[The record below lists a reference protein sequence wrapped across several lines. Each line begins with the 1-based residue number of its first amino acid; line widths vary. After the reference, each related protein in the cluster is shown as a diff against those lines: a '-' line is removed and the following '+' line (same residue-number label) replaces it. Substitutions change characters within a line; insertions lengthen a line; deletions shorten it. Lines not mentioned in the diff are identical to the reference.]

1 MREMADEEAWLAAL
15 NAREAA
21 QRKRARAAAG
31 AAPVELDRP
40 ANNGRAFDRAA
51 IPWVYFPAA
60 LAADKTVKLGVRG
73 AALVWHIVTS
83 LTRVARAK
91 GRSKLDRFG
100 LKHAAVWDT
109 VENFGRAVGLCARQ
123 TRRLLRQA
131 EKHKLI
137 SVQRATNHVR
147 VQLTD
152 AQLLPN
158 NVDRKFDLRFF
169 HRELADQIGV
179 NESILFL
186 LIQSEGRKGCYISLK
201 PSLRLGAD
209 WLHENWHLRLLPW
222 MNAAGLQ
229 RALWKLEK
237 LGWVRWDTFEAG
249 ERCRRYVALKAWK
262 VPKNATR
269 FLRTDEVARRAK
281 RKPAVG
287 PLRGFDPV

>member
-40 ANNGRAFDRAA
+40 ANDGRAFDRAA

-73 AALVWHIVTS
+73 AALVWHIVSS

-109 VENFGRAVGLCARQ
+109 VENFGRAVGLSERQ
-123 TRRLLRQA
+123 THRLLRQA

-137 SVQRATNHVR
+137 SVQRATNYIR

-158 NVDRKFDLRFF
+158 KMDRQFDLRFF
-169 HRELADQIGV
+169 HRELAAQIGV

-186 LIQSEGRKGCYISLK
+186 MIQRTGRKGCYISLK
-201 PSLRLGAD
+201 PPLPI
-209 WLHENWHLRLLPW
+209 HENWHLKMLPW
-222 MNAAGLQ
+222 MNTAGLQ
-229 RALWKLEK
+229 RALYRLQEK
-237 LGWVRWDTFEAG
+237 GWVTWDLFEVS
-249 ERCRRYVALKAWK
+249 ERCRRYVALKSWK

-269 FLRTDEVARRAK
+269 FLRADEVARRAK
-281 RKPAVG
+281 RKPVVG
-287 PLRGFDPV
+287 PLKGLDPV

>member
-1 MREMADEEAWLAAL
+1 MREMADEESWLAAL
-15 NAREAA
+15 TAREAA

-40 ANNGRAFDRAA
+40 ANDERVFDRAA

-73 AALVWHIVTS
+73 AALVWHIVSS

-100 LKHAAVWDT
+100 LKKAAVWDT

-123 TRRLLRQA
+123 TRRLFRQA

-137 SVQRATNHVR
+137 SVRRATNRVW

-152 AQLLPN
+152 AQLLPTR
-158 NVDRKFDLRFF
+158 VDRQFDLRFF

-201 PSLRLGAD
+201 PSLHI
-209 WLHENWHLRLLPW
+209 HENWHLKMLPW

-237 LGWVRWDTFEAG
+237 LGWVRWDTFEAS

-262 VPKNATR
+262 VPTNANR
-269 FLRTDEVARRAK
+269 FLRADEAARRAK

-287 PLRGFDPV
+287 PLRGLDPV